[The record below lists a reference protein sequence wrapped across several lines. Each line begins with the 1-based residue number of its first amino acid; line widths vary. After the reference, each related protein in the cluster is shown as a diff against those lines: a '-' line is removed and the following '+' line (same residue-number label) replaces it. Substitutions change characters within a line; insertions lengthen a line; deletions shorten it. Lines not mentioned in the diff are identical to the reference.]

1 MLITMGKN
9 ILMISSKNN
18 WKSDQKHVFL
28 NVLFTIWVCIDI
40 CDAAQNGTKKLTS
53 YDKITNE
60 RRVYILP
67 LVNYNVYWPL
77 IGQLYSMT
85 SFFCTIL
92 RSIRS
97 HTRNIIPILNLFL
110 WHCFSFFLF
119 KIQTNYYYKQFLTI
133 FFENMINKIW
143 MK

>member
-1 MLITMGKN
+1 MTTSGCA
-9 ILMISSKNN
+9 SKE
-18 WKSDQKHVFL
+18 L
-28 NVLFTIWVCIDI
+28 
-40 CDAAQNGTKKLTS
+40 DAAQNGTKKLTS

-92 RSIRS
+92 RSIKKYY
-97 HTRNIIPILNLFL
+97 F
-110 WHCFSFFLF
+110 FSL
-119 KIQTNYYYKQFLTI
+119 K
-133 FFENMINKIW
+133 
-143 MK
+143 